1 MPLKKV
7 GRDMNAIRCERCGEA
22 LKRTQA
28 VWLELSLIDGR
39 YYKDL
44 PDGHESQGGFPFGKT
59 CAKVAIQ
66 EAGK

>member
-1 MPLKKV
+1 MPRKKV
-7 GRDMNAIRCERCGEA
+7 GRDVNAIRCERCGEA
-22 LKRTQA
+22 LKQTQT
-28 VWLELSLIDGR
+28 VWLELSLTDGR

-44 PDGHESQGGFPFGKT
+44 PDGHASQGGFPFGKA